1 MVSILILAFMKVSAA
16 WGSLC
21 KEDSLPETWVITWIF
36 LVVVAELLN
45 YLYLHEKNA
54 CLHVV
59 IETFLLISRSVC
71 FFLQQKSQG
80 HLLFQAC
87 NKCLLVSGLKDL
99 LLFSNP
105 KVRFSKGI
113 SVFHQGIVC
122 LCLLDNDSANQNI
135 CILIEKLSTCIEWL
149 IKNIFWSWGDLKISF
164 SYFHFFLAPQDNF
177 RVGRLP

>member
-1 MVSILILAFMKVSAA
+1 MS
-16 WGSLC
+16 
-21 KEDSLPETWVITWIF
+21 DY
-36 LVVVAELLN
+36 LN
-45 YLYLHEKNA
+45 
-54 CLHVV
+54 
-59 IETFLLISRSVC
+59 FSRSGGRTFELSVPSGGKC
-71 FFLQQKSQG
+71 LPPRGHRNFSADLPFRLFFLQQKSQG

-87 NKCLLVSGLKDL
+87 NKCLLISRLKDL

-149 IKNIFWSWGDLKISF
+149 IKNIFWS
-164 SYFHFFLAPQDNF
+164 
-177 RVGRLP
+177 